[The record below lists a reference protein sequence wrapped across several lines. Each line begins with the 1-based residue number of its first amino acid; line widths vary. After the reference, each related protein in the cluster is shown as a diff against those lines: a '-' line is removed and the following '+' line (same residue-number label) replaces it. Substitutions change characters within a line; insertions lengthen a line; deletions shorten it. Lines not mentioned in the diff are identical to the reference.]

1 VRVGLVQMASTERVE
16 ENLSKVENWL
26 SRAKEEN
33 CLLVALPEVFNCFT
47 HDDLKLELCES
58 VEESPSLE
66 FCKEQARKN
75 GFYLLAGSI
84 NLKLSDQERVVNR
97 SHFIGPDGSV
107 LCHYDKIHL
116 FDVTLSDG
124 REYRESRLTCPGEE
138 VVSHSC
144 DFGVV
149 GLSVCYDLRFPELY
163 RQLGKVGSQMFFVPS
178 AFTRKT
184 GKAHWK
190 MLLQARA
197 VENQA
202 FVIAPNQC
210 GVHERGMETYGNS
223 LILDPWGEVLVQAP
237 EEEEGLFTAELDL
250 ASQKSLQ
257 ERMPVLNHRR
267 LS

>member
-149 GLSVCYDLRFPELY
+149 GLSVCYDLRFPELTVSLAKSVAKCSLCPPLLPEK
-163 RQLGKVGSQMFFVPS
+163 QAKL
-178 AFTRKT
+178 T
-184 GKAHWK
+184 GKCSCRH
-190 MLLQARA
+190 
-197 VENQA
+197 
-202 FVIAPNQC
+202 
-210 GVHERGMETYGNS
+210 
-223 LILDPWGEVLVQAP
+223 
-237 EEEEGLFTAELDL
+237 GL
-250 ASQKSLQ
+250 
-257 ERMPVLNHRR
+257 
-267 LS
+267 